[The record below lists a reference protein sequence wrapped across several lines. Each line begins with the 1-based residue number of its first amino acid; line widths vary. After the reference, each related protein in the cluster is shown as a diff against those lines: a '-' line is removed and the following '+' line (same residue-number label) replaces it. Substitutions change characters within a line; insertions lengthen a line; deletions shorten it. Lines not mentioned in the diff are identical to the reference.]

1 MSSTLAT
8 WERFAVH
15 HQAVAGQRQLPVA
28 VARRRPQLVP
38 RALDSLGLR
47 LKVFQDSN
55 WGAPKVRA
63 LENFLLGQHRV

>member
-8 WERFAVH
+8 WGRLAVH

-28 VARRRPQLVP
+28 IVHHHLQLVP
-38 RALDSLGLR
+38 RALDSLELQQ
-47 LKVFQDSN
+47 KVFQDSN
-55 WGAPKVRA
+55 WGARKVRA

>member
-8 WERFAVH
+8 WERLAVH
-15 HQAVAGQRQLPVA
+15 HQAVAGQRQVA
-28 VARRRPQLVP
+28 IVHRHLQLVP

-47 LKVFQDSN
+47 QKVFQDSN
-55 WGAPKVRA
+55 WGARKVRA